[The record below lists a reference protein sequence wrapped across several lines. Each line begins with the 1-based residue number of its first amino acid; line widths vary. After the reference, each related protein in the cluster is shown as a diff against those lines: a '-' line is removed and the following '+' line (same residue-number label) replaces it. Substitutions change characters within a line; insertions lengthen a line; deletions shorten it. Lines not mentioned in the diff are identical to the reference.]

1 MAITTDVN
9 STGLQPTSPTTLQ
22 QELIALVAASNP
34 DYTANLPGS
43 LIEDISS
50 TDVGALALIDSAR
63 VELFNSITPYS
74 ANSFILNQL
83 GQIYG
88 VQQGIGSN
96 TSVYVTFTGSPGF
109 VIPVGFTVSDGNY
122 QYTVQDGGIVAT
134 GGQSASLY
142 CLATSQGSWA
152 VPVGTVT
159 QLVTS
164 VPTGVT
170 LSCTNLVAGIPG
182 QTSQPLEN
190 YQAQVIQAGLAVAQ
204 GMPTFLKTQLQNVSG
219 VQSNLISVQQSGTN
233 WQIIVGGGD
242 PYEIANA
249 IFTGLFDISNVVGST
264 MIANS
269 ITNAYPAVVTTNIN
283 HGYTTGQVVE
293 FTGAT
298 GMSGINGIP
307 FIAVVLTEKTF
318 SLAVSISSIVWSGGT
333 VTVTTANPHGM
344 PSGTHTGTIYGCTPS
359 AYNGTFV
366 FTQTGATTFT
376 YPLATNP
383 GADTVLGYTDF
394 DTVGAGSYT
403 GNGVIT
409 PNLHNITVSINDYP
423 DTYSITFINPF
434 AQTVQVALVWNTIST
449 NYVSPT
455 SIAAAGIP
463 AIVTYINSIAVGQP
477 INIFEMQTVF
487 QAAVASLLPTSL
499 ISEMQFTVLIN
510 GVTTSPASGTGMIY
524 GDPLSFFETTNAL
537 VTVTQA

>member
-1 MAITTDVN
+1 MRGIV
-9 STGLQPTSPTTLQ
+9 SIICIPYP
-22 QELIALVAASNP
+22 SNP
-34 DYTANLPGS
+34 
-43 LIEDISS
+43 
-50 TDVGALALIDSAR
+50 AL
-63 VELFNSITPYS
+63 
-74 ANSFILNQL
+74 
-83 GQIYG
+83 
-88 VQQGIGSN
+88 
-96 TSVYVTFTGSPGF
+96 
-109 VIPVGFTVSDGNY
+109 
-122 QYTVQDGGIVAT
+122 
-134 GGQSASLY
+134 
-142 CLATSQGSWA
+142 
-152 VPVGTVT
+152 
-159 QLVTS
+159 
-164 VPTGVT
+164 
-170 LSCTNLVAGIPG
+170 
-182 QTSQPLEN
+182 
-190 YQAQVIQAGLAVAQ
+190 
-204 GMPTFLKTQLQNVSG
+204 
-219 VQSNLISVQQSGTN
+219 
-233 WQIIVGGGD
+233 
-242 PYEIANA
+242 
-249 IFTGLFDISNVVGST
+249 FTGLFDISNVVGST

-283 HGYTTGQVVE
+283 HGYTTGQVVQ

-298 GMSGINGIP
+298 GMSGINGTP

-318 SLAVSISSIVWSGGT
+318 SLAVAISSIVWSGGT
-333 VTVTTANPHGM
+333 VTVTTAYPHGM

-366 FTQTGATTFT
+366 FTQTGTTTFT